1 VSKKKTYKIETK
13 IINKDK
19 EIDGIEKN
27 IDDELNDFKVSKKKI
42 SKPNIIIN
50 NDSNEIKEKIVIKK
64 IRIKKSN
71 NNEI

>member
-1 VSKKKTYKIETK
+1 MSKKKTYKIETK